1 MAGHNGQVLNYIRVS
16 SADQATDRQHELLGE
31 ADRVFEEKVSGKNR
45 EERPE
50 LTELIAYSR
59 ESDVVRVASMD
70 RLARSLSDLLAIVTE
85 LTGKGVT
92 VEFVHEK
99 LSFTPGASDPYA
111 EFQLHVLGAV
121 AQLERNLIR
130 RRQRDGID
138 LAKAKGVY
146 KGRAKALKPE
156 QVAEARGRIDAGVP
170 KAKVARDLGV
180 SRQTLYSSLGS
191 IPSSSTA

>member
-16 SADQATDRQHELLGE
+16 SAEQVTDRQYELLGE
-31 ADRVFEEKVSGKNR
+31 ADRDFEEKVSGKNR

-50 LTELIAYSR
+50 LTELIAYAR

-85 LTGKGVT
+85 LTEKGVT

-99 LSFTPGASDPYA
+99 LTFTPGASDPYA

-130 RRQRDGID
+130 RRQQEGID

-146 KGRAKALKPE
+146 RGRSKALKPE
-156 QVAEARGRIDAGVP
+156 QVVVARERIASGVP
-170 KAKVARDLGV
+170 KAVVARDLGV
-180 SRQTLYSSLGS
+180 SRQTLYSSLADG
-191 IPSSSTA
+191 TQT